1 MAISIQI
8 RRDTADNWT
17 ANSSVILADGE
28 IAATINQ
35 TGLINDFKIGNGVS
49 AWGELPYIQTGSI
62 YTDTDISSIIN
73 NIAVISNNIGVIETN
88 INTNNNNIEELD
100 ELIDSISGNITSL
113 TEGISST
120 NTNVETISTGLQ
132 NLTTAV
138 NTIRDSNIP
147 SINTTLESLTT
158 TVDVLAQASS
168 NLVSLDEVN
177 QAIENSISSLP
188 TSSEIQYLSS
198 EISSDISN
206 LTRINGEIT
215 TKINNLSSDISL
227 INTITVQ
234 YLSSNISSKVSE
246 ADVENIISAK
256 ADKTTLETISS
267 YIYGNIN
274 TAIDEL
280 SINSLT
286 NSDIINGNN
295 VKIGDN
301 YLSSILSTK
310 LDKDTPFS
318 VTELSVGNLIIS
330 GNTISTN
337 GKTYTLVSGES
348 NTIATLED
356 VTTISTNASKLSGI
370 TITPANISDPTT
382 IPPTD
387 IGYTDDT
394 VWSISKDGEEE
405 FNTIWAKLDYYNG
418 SYQPT
423 RLPSYNE
430 VRTYVASEINSHNTS
445 GDSHPSIISSINTI
459 SAAVSGHYT
468 YIDESF
474 NNLSGYIGQISSDIR
489 GLSSHYNESDEKFS
503 TITSNIRDISSITI
517 TVPTL
522 STTIETVSSSL
533 NNKITQLASINASEH
548 DALADNFSDLSSDLD
563 YVKYRVVAL
572 DEARWIPYTSED
584 SEKPITTNILTTLSG
599 DSVSFDGNMFGFY
612 FSPKYTLNDVNNLPE
627 SINNFSLKTLS
638 ITTTST
644 SNWYTTE
651 LSALDVIAIA
661 YIYDNNNIREIG
673 RSLNSIN
680 ILREDEYIFAFHNCI
695 ASLSED
701 SIVYIKFENY
711 ATGDTITQKLP
722 LVLYSNS
729 NNKNGIIT
737 DLENIA
743 GNTSVFPITDIVID
757 YVADV
762 VVEIDNIKAETNE
775 IKNDTVS
782 VFNEITS
789 MLSADNVVLGWSSD
803 NSVVSAIAETANSKL
818 LTVNTAPLYE
828 TVENEQISC
837 FPYTGTTE
845 VLLRDNI
852 RVTGTPGI
860 GSIKNGD
867 VLKIGDNVTDI
878 LKQML
883 QVELPITVINP
894 TGSFKLYNTDDNG
907 NNPSEL
913 TTGRYLQGTK
923 HNFLAI
929 FNYNDGIY
937 IKDPNA
943 TGTDCSA
950 YAGANV
956 APNGYKI
963 IMEYLNSSTA
973 NYEFTSDSVS
983 ADKTG
988 WLFSTDTNT
997 LRINGYITYNTA
1009 NTPVNNIGKQTS
1021 DTITGNTISVGSIT
1035 LTPFGYGYMGYDVGT
1050 ASINSSTITALP
1062 KISDN
1067 LNWLTNGKSFNLTL
1081 PAGASC
1087 KRFIIAYPDSL
1098 NDISKI
1104 EYVED
1109 GNTNYTSNFSK
1120 STVQVTIVNNKTLNY
1135 KVYTYGTSTDSFWN
1149 GPVTFKITL

>member
-17 ANSSVILADGE
+17 ANSSVILAEGE

-49 AWGELPYIQTGSI
+49 AWGELPYIQTGST

-73 NIAVISNNIGVIETN
+73 NIAVISNNIDVIETN
-88 INTNNNNIEELD
+88 INTHSTDINELND
-100 ELIDSISGNITSL
+100 LIDSISNNITTL
-113 TEGISST
+113 TEGISDN
-120 NTNVETISTGLQ
+120 NTNIETLSTGLQ
-132 NLTTAV
+132 NLTTTV
-138 NTIRDSNIP
+138 SDIRDSAIP
-147 SINTTLESLTT
+147 SINTELESLTT
-158 TVDVLAQASS
+158 TVNVLAEASS

-215 TKINNLSSDISL
+215 TKINVLSSDISS

-246 ADVENIISAK
+246 ADVENIISSK
-256 ADKTTLETISS
+256 ADKTTVDTISS
-267 YIYGNIN
+267 YVYGNIS

-280 SINSLT
+280 SLNSLT

-301 YLSSILSTK
+301 SLSSILNSK
-310 LDKDTPFS
+310 LDKDTPFN

-330 GNTISTN
+330 GNTISTE
-337 GKTYTLVSGES
+337 GKTYTFVSGKS
-348 NTIATLED
+348 NTIATLGD

-370 TITPANISDPTT
+370 TITPANISDPSAV
-382 IPPTD
+382 PPEN

-405 FNTIWAKLDYYNG
+405 YNTLWAKLDYYNG

-430 VRTYVASEINSHNTS
+430 VRTYVAGEINSHNTNE
-445 GDSHPSIISSINTI
+445 DSHPSIISSINII
-459 SAAVSGHYT
+459 SSAVSEHYT

-474 NNLSGYIGQISSDIR
+474 NNLSGYIGRISSDIR
-489 GLSSHYNESDEKFS
+489 GLSSHYNESNEKFS
-503 TITSNIRDISSITI
+503 TITSDISAISSITI
-517 TVPTL
+517 TVPNL
-522 STTIETVSSSL
+522 STTIETVSSDL
-533 NNKITQLASINASEH
+533 DDKITQLASINATEH
-548 DALADNFSDLSSDLD
+548 DVLADNFSDLSSDLD
-563 YVKYRVVAL
+563 YIKYRVVAL
-572 DEARWIPYTSED
+572 DEARWIPYTSDEI
-584 SEKPITTNILTTLSG
+584 STNIVTTLTG

-612 FSPKYTLNDVNNLPE
+612 FSPKYTLNDIDKLPE

-638 ITTTST
+638 ITTTSE

-680 ILREDEYIFAFHNCI
+680 IVGEDEYIFAFHNCI
-695 ASLSED
+695 ASLAED
-701 SIVYIKFENY
+701 SVVYIKFENY

-743 GNTSVFPITDIVID
+743 GYTSVFPITDIVID

-845 VLLRDNI
+845 VLLRDDI

-867 VLKIGDNVTDI
+867 VLQIGDNVTDI

-907 NNPSEL
+907 NNLSAL

-988 WLFSTDTNT
+988 WSFSTDTNT

-1035 LTPFGYGYMGYDVGT
+1035 LTPFGYGYMGYDLGT

>member
-17 ANSSVILADGE
+17 ANSSVILAEGE

-49 AWGELPYIQTGSI
+49 AWGELPYIQTGST

-73 NIAVISNNIGVIETN
+73 NIAVISNNIDVIETN
-88 INTNNNNIEELD
+88 INTNSTNIDELNDLIASISNNI
-100 ELIDSISGNITSL
+100 TTL
-113 TEGISST
+113 TEGISDN
-120 NTNVETISTGLQ
+120 NTNIEILSTGLQ
-132 NLTTAV
+132 NLTTTV
-138 NTIRDSNIP
+138 SDIRDSAIP
-147 SINTTLESLTT
+147 SINTELESLTT
-158 TVDVLAQASS
+158 TVNVLAEASS

-188 TSSEIQYLSS
+188 TSSEIQYLSGQ
-198 EISSDISN
+198 ISSNISN

-215 TKINNLSSDISL
+215 TKINNLSSDISS

-246 ADVENIISAK
+246 ADVENIIRAK
-256 ADKTTLETISS
+256 ADKTTVDTISS
-267 YIYGNIN
+267 YVYGNIS

-280 SINSLT
+280 SLNSLT

-301 YLSSILSTK
+301 SLSSILSSK
-310 LDKDTPFS
+310 LDKDTPFN

-330 GNTISTN
+330 GNNISTE
-337 GKTYTLVSGES
+337 GKTYTFVSGES
-348 NTIATLED
+348 NTIATLGD

-370 TITPANISDPTT
+370 TITPANISDPSAV
-382 IPPTD
+382 PPEN

-405 FNTIWAKLDYYNG
+405 YNTLWAKLDYYNG

-430 VRTYVASEINSHNTS
+430 VRTYVAGEINSHNTNE
-445 GDSHPSIISSINTI
+445 DSHPSIISSINTI

-474 NNLSGYIGQISSDIR
+474 NTLSGYIGQISSDIR
-489 GLSSHYNESDEKFS
+489 GLSSHYSESNEKFS
-503 TITSNIRDISSITI
+503 SITANISDISSITI

-522 STTIETVSSSL
+522 STTIETVSSDL
-533 NNKITQLASINASEH
+533 DDKITQLASINATEH
-548 DALADNFSDLSSDLD
+548 DVLADNFSDLSSDLD

-584 SEKPITTNILTTLSG
+584 PVITTNILTTLSG
-599 DSVSFDGNMFGFY
+599 DSASFDGNMFGFY
-612 FSPKYTLNDVNNLPE
+612 FSPKYTLNDIDKLPE

-680 ILREDEYIFAFHNCI
+680 IVGEDEYIFAFHNCI
-695 ASLSED
+695 ASLAED

-737 DLENIA
+737 DLDNIA
-743 GNTSVFPITDIVID
+743 ARYTSVFPITDIVID

-803 NSVVSAIAETANSKL
+803 NSVVSAIAGTANSKL

-837 FPYTGTTE
+837 FPYTGTNE

-867 VLKIGDNVTDI
+867 VLQIGDNVTDI

-907 NNPSEL
+907 NNLSAL

-963 IMEYLNSSTA
+963 VMEYLNSSIA
-973 NYEFTSDSVS
+973 NYEFTSDSLS

-988 WLFSTDTNT
+988 WSFSTDTNT

-1081 PAGASC
+1081 PTGASC

>member
-17 ANSSVILADGE
+17 ANSSVILAEGE

-62 YTDTDISSIIN
+62 YTDDDISSIIN
-73 NIAVISNNIGVIETN
+73 NIAIISNNIGVIETN
-88 INTNNNNIEELD
+88 INTHSTNIDELD
-100 ELIDSISGNITSL
+100 DLIDSISNNITTL
-113 TEGISST
+113 TEGISNN
-120 NTNVETISTGLQ
+120 NTNIETISTGLQ
-132 NLTTAV
+132 NLTTTVSA
-138 NTIRDSNIP
+138 IRDSNIP
-147 SINTTLESLTT
+147 SINTELESLTT
-158 TVDVLAQASS
+158 TVNILAEVSS
-168 NLVSLDEVN
+168 NSVSLDEVN

-188 TSSEIQYLSS
+188 TYSEIQYLSG

-215 TKINNLSSDISL
+215 TKINTLSSDISS

-246 ADVENIISAK
+246 ADVENIISSK
-256 ADKTTLETISS
+256 ADKTTVDTISS
-267 YIYGNIN
+267 YVYGNIS

-280 SINSLT
+280 SLNSLT
-286 NSDIINGNN
+286 SSDIINGNN

-301 YLSSILSTK
+301 SLSSILSSK
-310 LDKDTPFS
+310 LDKDTPFN
-318 VTELSVGNLIIS
+318 VTELSVGNLIIT
-330 GNTISTN
+330 GNTISTE
-337 GKTYTLVSGES
+337 GKTYTFVSGES
-348 NTIATLED
+348 NTIATLGD
-356 VTTISTNASKLSGI
+356 VATISTNASKLSGI
-370 TITPANISDPTT
+370 TITPANISDPSAV
-382 IPPTD
+382 PPEN

-405 FNTIWAKLDYYNG
+405 YNTLWAKLDYYNG

-430 VRTYVASEINSHNTS
+430 VRTYVAGEINSHNTNE
-445 GDSHPSIISSINTI
+445 DSHPSIISSINTI
-459 SAAVSGHYT
+459 SAKVSSHYT

-474 NNLSGYIGQISSDIR
+474 NSLSGYIGRISSDISN
-489 GLSSHYNESDEKFS
+489 LSSHYNDSDEKFS

-517 TVPTL
+517 TVPDL
-522 STTIETVSSSL
+522 STTIETVSGNL
-533 NNKITQLASINASEH
+533 DTKINQLVSINATEH
-548 DALADNFSDLSSDLD
+548 DILADNFSDLSSDLD
-563 YVKYRVVAL
+563 YIKYRVVAL
-572 DEARWIPYTSED
+572 DEARWIP
-584 SEKPITTNILTTLSG
+584 LSS
-599 DSVSFDGNMFGFY
+599 DSVALDGNITSFDEDVFGFY
-612 FSPKYTLNDVNNLPE
+612 FSPKDVLVVPE
-627 SINNFSLKTLS
+627 SINNVSLKTLS
-638 ITTTST
+638 INTTAGS
-644 SNWYTTE
+644 E
-651 LSALDVIAIA
+651 LSALDIIATA
-661 YIYDNNNIREIG
+661 HIYDNNVFREIG

-680 ILREDEYIFAFHNCI
+680 ISTANEYIFTFHNCI
-695 ASLSED
+695 ASID
-701 SIVYIKFENY
+701 SVVYIEFKNY
-711 ATGDTITQKLP
+711 ATGEIITKELP
-722 LVLYSNS
+722 LVLHTND
-729 NNKNGIIT
+729 NDKIGVIT
-737 DLENIA
+737 SLADRTT
-743 GNTSVFPITDIVID
+743 GSSDVFPTTDIVID

-782 VFNEITS
+782 VFNEVTS
-789 MLSADNVVLGWSSD
+789 ILSADNIVIAPSANIQALNTEELSTF
-803 NSVVSAIAETANSKL
+803 VVSSNPRILTTTKL
-818 LTVNTAPLYE
+818 YGNTPE
-828 TVENEQISC
+828 DTISC
-837 FPYTGTTE
+837 FPYTGTSE

-867 VLKIGDNVTDI
+867 VLQIGDNVTDI

-883 QVELPITVINP
+883 QVELPISVINP
-894 TGSFKLYNTDDNG
+894 SGSFELYNTTT
-907 NNPSEL
+907 NPSTKL
-913 TTGRYLQGTK
+913 TTGRYLQGTE
-923 HNFLAI
+923 HNFLAV
-929 FNYNDGIY
+929 FRYNDGIY

-956 APNGYKI
+956 ADNGYKI
-963 IMEYLNSSTA
+963 VMDYLNVS
-973 NYEFTSDSVS
+973 NPNFEFTADSVS
-983 ADKTG
+983 ADNDNWKFAADIYE
-988 WLFSTDTNT
+988 LK
-997 LRINGYITYNTA
+997 INGYITYNTA
-1009 NTPVNNIGKQTS
+1009 NPPVNNIGKENL
-1021 DTITGNTISVGSIT
+1021 DNTISGQTILVGSIT
-1035 LTPFGYGYMGYDVGT
+1035 LTPFGYGYMGYDNGNRD
-1050 ASINSSTITALP
+1050 INSLSSNISSVLSSIST
-1062 KISDN
+1062 N

-1120 STVQVTIVNNKTLNY
+1120 STIPVTIVNNKTLNY
-1135 KVYTYGTSTDSFWN
+1135 KVYTYGTANDALWN